1 MKLRQLQL
9 LCKQHHILVFTQYIL
24 IKKKE
29 QMKEGEIITTAIGK
43 IITFKNKTPD

>member
-9 LCKQHHILVFTQYIL
+9 LCKQNHILVFTHYIL

-29 QMKEGEIITTAIGK
+29 RKKKGEIITTEIGK